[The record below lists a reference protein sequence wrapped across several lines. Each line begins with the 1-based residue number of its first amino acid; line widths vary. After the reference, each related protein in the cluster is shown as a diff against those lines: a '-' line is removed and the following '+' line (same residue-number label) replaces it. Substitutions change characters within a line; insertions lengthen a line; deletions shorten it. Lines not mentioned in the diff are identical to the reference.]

1 VVEDDKVFIYHNLD
15 NSQMLHTA
23 ELQCVEVE
31 PPVSCSLVF
40 DFVESAECTPLFCCL
55 SDACHLLA

>member
-1 VVEDDKVFIYHNLD
+1 MVEDDKVFIYHNLD

-40 DFVESAECTPLFCCL
+40 DFVESAEFVLLFV
-55 SDACHLLA
+55 